1 MELNIKL
8 LKAAALATSKE
19 ETRYYL
25 KGVAVQ
31 ADAKGVFLVATDGH
45 RALVFRQA
53 AECYGGEPIN
63 IIIPNNIISGIKLN
77 KHVDLAELTQD
88 SPTHWR
94 LEYCG
99 TSVVF
104 SPIDGTFP
112 DWRRIVPKETNGE
125 LAQFNPSYV
134 GDMGKVAKALG
145 QSDAAVAIAH
155 NGESPAL
162 ITFGDDVDGF
172 GVLMPTRANYRSTVW
187 DKAPAWA

>member
-25 KGVAVQ
+25 NGVSVQ
-31 ADAKGVFLVATDGH
+31 AGAQGVFLVATDGH

-63 IIIPNNIISGIKLN
+63 IIIPLNIITSIKLN
-77 KHVDLAELTQD
+77 RHVDIGELTQENENR
-88 SPTHWR
+88 WR
-94 LEYCG
+94 LDYCG
-99 TSVVF
+99 TSVIF
-104 SPIDGTFP
+104 SCIDGTFP

-145 QSDAAVAIAH
+145 QSPAAVVIAH
-155 NGESPAL
+155 NGGSPAL

-172 GVLMPTRANYRSTVW
+172 GVLMPTRANYRATVW